1 MVEFADL
8 FYFRKGSTM
17 ENAGNIFAQLLPL
30 IVLIAIFY
38 FLIIRPQQTQAKRHR
53 EMISGLDKGDKIVTS
68 GGFIVEVVKKEE
80 EFFMVRLNDDTLV
93 KLSKDYV
100 AKKIDQ

>member
-1 MVEFADL
+1 
-8 FYFRKGSTM
+8 M
-17 ENAGNIFAQLLPL
+17 ENAGNIFTQLLPL

-53 EMISGLDKGDKIVTS
+53 EMIASLDKGDKVVTS
-68 GGFIVEVVKKEE
+68 GGFIVEIVKREE
-80 EFFMVRLNDDTLV
+80 GFFMVRLNDDTLV

-100 AKKIDQ
+100 AKKIEQ

>member
-1 MVEFADL
+1 
-8 FYFRKGSTM
+8 M
-17 ENAGNIFAQLLPL
+17 ENAGNIFTQLLPL

-53 EMISGLDKGDKIVTS
+53 EMIANLDKGDRVVTS
-68 GGFIVEVVKKEE
+68 GGFIVEIVKKEE

-100 AKKIDQ
+100 VKKIEQ